1 MNAIID
7 WIKILPTS
15 IQIAV
20 ASIIIGATAVYA
32 HETRYMTVSDFTK
45 SYILD
50 LKQAIREIVRT
61 LESED
66 LSERERAM
74 LENDLEALLDEL
86 CYEAPEDRLCAMLE
100 D

>member
-1 MNAIID
+1 MSTLLE
-7 WIKILPTS
+7 WLKMLPAS
-15 IQIAV
+15 VQIAI
-20 ASIIIGATAVYA
+20 ASIIVGATAVYA

-61 LESED
+61 LESEE

-74 LENDLEALLDEL
+74 LESDLEALLDEL